1 MLRASSRKI
10 MPVEIASIVLPF
22 AALFT
27 KPVWSH
33 IQILLVGV
41 ILTTGKRTITS
52 VLAVM
57 GLSEEKHFQNYHR
70 VLNRSVWSSLEA
82 SRILLMIM
90 VAMFVPVGPI
100 IMGIDDTIERRKG
113 KKIKAK
119 GIYRDPVRS
128 SHGHF
133 VKVSGLRWLVMMLLV
148 EIPWAQRVWALP
160 FLTALAPSERY
171 SQKHKR
177 CHKTLIDWA
186 RQMMLLVKRWLPA
199 RELVVV
205 ADSSFAALELL
216 AAVAQRSLPIHMITR
231 LRLDA
236 ALYEQ
241 APPRPPGTMGRPRL
255 KGKRLPNLEQVL
267 IDRDTKWEKITL
279 KRWYGQQERTV
290 EVYTGIA
297 VWYHTGFTVVPIRWV
312 LVRDP
317 LKKFEPQALLSTNQ
331 EYTHEQILGWF
342 VRRWQME
349 VTFQEVRKHLGMETQ
364 RQWSDLAIAR
374 TTPILL
380 GLFSL
385 VTILANHLQANFSWK
400 TRQTIWY
407 SKSLPTFSDALALVR
422 RFFWAGTFS
431 TSSESTE
438 IVKVP
443 RALFERL
450 RDIAVYAA

>member
-1 MLRASSRKI
+1 M
-10 MPVEIASIVLPF
+10 PF

-27 KPVWSH
+27 KPVWRNA
-33 IQILLVGV
+33 QILLVGA

-52 VLAVM
+52 VLTVM
-57 GLSEEKHFQNYHR
+57 GLSEEENFQNYHR
-70 VLNRSVWSSLEA
+70 VLNRAVWSSLEA
-82 SRILLMIM
+82 SRVLLTIL
-90 VAMFVPVGPI
+90 VTMFVPTGRI
-100 IMGIDDTIERRKG
+100 IMGIDETIERRKG

-128 SHGHF
+128 SYSHF
-133 VKVSGLRWLVMMLLV
+133 VKVSGLRWLTMMVLV

-160 FLTALAPSERY
+160 FLTALAPSEGY
-171 SQKHKR
+171 SQQHKCR
-177 CHKTLIDWA
+177 HKKLVDWA
-186 RQMMLLVKRWLPA
+186 RQMMLQVKRWLPT

-216 AAVAQRSLPIHMITR
+216 GAVAQRSLPIHMITR

-236 ALYEQ
+236 ALYEP
-241 APPRPPGTMGRPRL
+241 APPRPAGTMGRPRL
-255 KGKRLPNLEQVL
+255 KGKRLPNLGQVL
-267 IDRDTKWEKITL
+267 VDPDTTWEKIIVN
-279 KRWYGQQERTV
+279 RWYGEEQRTV
-290 EVYTGIA
+290 EVCTGIA
-297 VWYHTGFTVVPIRWV
+297 VWYHTGLRVVPLRWV

-317 LKKFEPQALLSTNQ
+317 LAQFEAQALLSTNQ
-331 EYTHEQILGWF
+331 QYQPKQILEWF
-342 VRRWQME
+342 VRRWQIE

-374 TTPILL
+374 TTPVLL

-385 VTILANHLQANFSWK
+385 VTILAHHLQAHLSWNI
-400 TRQTIWY
+400 RQTIWY

-422 RFFWAGTFS
+422 RFLWAGTFS
-431 TSSESTE
+431 ISSESTE
-438 IVKVP
+438 MLKVP